1 MQVPSSLS
9 TRLQYQHKCLV
20 DLIDG
25 LSEELIRRPVQA
37 GKWSVFEHIVHLQT
51 YQHTFISR
59 VRQILEGSE
68 PTLDKYTAEADP
80 LFLDNCCKTFRE
92 IMHDFIATRKEMAAD
107 LLVLQES
114 DYLKCGTHQSFGSMN
129 LLQWINFFLLHEA
142 HHLFTIFRL
151 TATLKMETRQEA

>member
-1 MQVPSSLS
+1 MQIPSSLS

-25 LSEELIRRPVQA
+25 LSEEMIRRVVQA

-59 VRQILEGSE
+59 VRQILEGNE
-68 PTLDKYTAEADP
+68 PVLDKYTAEADP
-80 LFLDNCCKTFRE
+80 LFLDNCCKSFRE

-107 LLVLQES
+107 LLVLPET
-114 DYLKCGTHQSFGSMN
+114 DYQKCGTHQSFGSMN

-151 TATLKMETRQEA
+151 TATLKMETSQEA

>member
-51 YQHTFISR
+51 YQHIFISR
-59 VRQILEGSE
+59 VRQILEGKE

-80 LFLDNCCKTFRE
+80 LFLDNCCKSFRE

-107 LLVLQES
+107 LLVLPES
-114 DYLKCGTHQSFGSMN
+114 DYMKCGTHQAFGSMN
-129 LLQWINFFLLHEA
+129 LIQWINFFLLHEA

-151 TATLKMETRQEA
+151 TATLKMETRLEA

>member
-59 VRQILEGSE
+59 VRQILEGNE

-80 LFLDNCCKTFRE
+80 LFASYRRRPRRPPLPCPQAR
-92 IMHDFIATRKEMAAD
+92 AAQARRP
-107 LLVLQES
+107 L
-114 DYLKCGTHQSFGSMN
+114 
-129 LLQWINFFLLHEA
+129 
-142 HHLFTIFRL
+142 
-151 TATLKMETRQEA
+151 

>member
-1 MQVPSSLS
+1 MQLPSSIS

-25 LSEELIRRPVQA
+25 LSEEMIRRVVQA

-68 PTLDKYTAEADP
+68 PILDKYTAEADP
-80 LFLDNCCKTFRE
+80 LFLDNCCKSFRE

-107 LLVLQES
+107 LLVLPES
-114 DYLKCGTHQSFGSMN
+114 DYLKCGTHQAFGSMN
-129 LLQWINFFLLHEA
+129 LVQWINFFLLHEA

>member
-1 MQVPSSLS
+1 MQLPSSLS

-25 LSEELIRRPVQA
+25 LSEEMIRRVVQA

-59 VRQILEGSE
+59 VRQILEGNQ
-68 PTLDKYTAEADP
+68 PVLDKYTAEADP
-80 LFLDNCCKTFRE
+80 LFLDNCCKSFRE

-107 LLVLQES
+107 LLVLPES
-114 DYLKCGTHQSFGSMN
+114 DYLKCGTHQAFGSMN
-129 LLQWINFFLLHEA
+129 LVQWINFFLLHEA

>member
-1 MQVPSSLS
+1 MQLPSSLS

-25 LSEELIRRPVQA
+25 LSEEMIRRVVQA
-37 GKWSVFEHIVHLQT
+37 GKWSVFEQIVHLQT

-59 VRQILEGSE
+59 VRKILEGNQ
-68 PTLDKYTAEADP
+68 PLLDKYTAEADP

-92 IMHDFIATRKEMAAD
+92 IMQDFIATRKEMAAD
-107 LLVLQES
+107 LLVLPES
-114 DYLKCGTHQSFGSMN
+114 DYLKCGIHQSFGSMN
-129 LLQWINFFLLHEA
+129 LMQWINFFLLHEA

-151 TATLKMETRQEA
+151 TATLKAETGLEA

>member
-1 MQVPSSLS
+1 MQIPSSLS

-25 LSEELIRRPVQA
+25 LSEELIRRVVQA

-59 VRQILEGSE
+59 VKQILEGNE
-68 PTLDKYTAEADP
+68 PILDKYTAEADP